1 MQKHEADFVLSYKD
15 HMMQVQLEMAEFK
28 KKSSDF
34 YLNLKKSEKVRMLE
48 GALGLFREEC
58 TKLAASYGTLKE
70 KSKAMASELTFVN
83 EEIKSWRDE
92 AKTLKFQNVL
102 LRNTINQL
110 KSPQLIGKY
119 EERGRQ
125 LAEQEF
131 KRLLAKQKNI
141 RSSGSEVNGKS
152 QIILSGEA

>member
-1 MQKHEADFVLSYKD
+1 ML
-15 HMMQVQLEMAEFK
+15 QVQLELAEFK

-34 YLNLKKSEKVRMLE
+34 YLNLKKSEKIRMLE
-48 GALGLFREEC
+48 SALALFRGEC
-58 TKLAASYGTLKE
+58 IKLAASFGSLKE
-70 KSKAMASELTFVN
+70 KSRQQASDLAYARD
-83 EEIKSWRDE
+83 EIASWKDE

-102 LRNTINQL
+102 LANTINQL

-131 KRLLAKQKNI
+131 KRLLAKSKST
-141 RSSGSEVNGKS
+141 RSGGSGKPR
-152 QIILSGEA
+152 IILSGEAQVKQPTGE